1 MALNKKIHCCI
12 NRIYRKKDYE
22 IFKEKSKRIPSYF
35 EELIQK
41 VKEMCE
47 NLIISQIENEPA
59 IELWIYFKD
68 YKEGNLSIEYST
80 ILKISK
86 IADVFAFQHEFCVEN
101 RDPNRM
107 DPVLDGFRG
116 EPYIFA
122 QDKIEK
128 EITQFLIQQG
138 LEKLQLSELYEV
150 VENMRM
156 PEESIFGKQVTVENA
171 LFRDLYDI
179 LE

>member
-1 MALNKKIHCCI
+1 MNKTIYSYI
-12 NRIYRKKDYE
+12 DRIYKKKDYE
-22 IFKEKSKRIPSYF
+22 IFREKSQRVPLYLEK
-35 EELIQK
+35 LIHK
-41 VKEMCE
+41 IKGMSENVITSEVK
-47 NLIISQIENEPA
+47 NDPA

-68 YKEGNLSIEYST
+68 YKEEKLSIEYRT

-86 IADVFAFQHEFCVEN
+86 IADVFVFQHEFCVEN

-116 EPYIFA
+116 EPYIFE
-122 QDKIEK
+122 QDKMEK
-128 EITQFLIQQG
+128 EITQFLMQQG
-138 LEKLQLSELYEV
+138 LEKLKLSELYEV
-150 VENMRM
+150 VENIRM
-156 PEESIFGKQVTVENA
+156 PENSIFGRQMTVENA